1 MECNHE
7 LPGWCVMGKE
17 RLYQTSGREKEVS
30 SGPKRMGESLW
41 KKQLGIDLNI
51 MGNWEF
57 APF

>member
-1 MECNHE
+1 
-7 LPGWCVMGKE
+7 MGKE